1 MTTTDRPQ
9 PPVSTGKDSRP
20 VELSPLA
27 RMTAGLTGGT
37 PGRGGSTLLRHVI
50 YILVGAVLVYFISYG
65 IDPFRNYQM
74 ATVAAYLCV
83 TVGLTMLTGMNGQLS
98 LGHGAFMA
106 VGAYTVALLQNE
118 FSDRNILG
126 SWTLL
131 VSLPVGVLTAS
142 IAGLVI
148 GLCAARL
155 RGPYLAGVTLAVA
168 LVVPAFTTYYSSV
181 FNADQ
186 GLSVYVEPPP
196 AALGPYFPSSRWQ
209 AWIAVGAAMVTM
221 LFVGNLIR
229 SRFGRAFKAVRDDEV
244 AAKLSGIH
252 VARTQVLAFVV
263 SAACAGMGGGVIAV
277 ITQAVSPS
285 VFGLTLSLNLLLAIV
300 LGGLGSMF
308 GAVWGALLLV
318 FLPYLTNQLTDNFE
332 FSGTV
337 TRNLEGNLAL
347 AVFGLMLIVVMLLA
361 PSGIQGAF
369 RKLGLV
375 IRRRL
380 ARTQRPAAN

>member
-1 MTTTDRPQ
+1 
-9 PPVSTGKDSRP
+9 
-20 VELSPLA
+20 
-27 RMTAGLTGGT
+27 
-37 PGRGGSTLLRHVI
+37 
-50 YILVGAVLVYFISYG
+50 
-65 IDPFRNYQM
+65 
-74 ATVAAYLCV
+74 
-83 TVGLTMLTGMNGQLS
+83 
-98 LGHGAFMA
+98 
-106 VGAYTVALLQNE
+106 
-118 FSDRNILG
+118 
-126 SWTLL
+126 
-131 VSLPVGVLTAS
+131 
-142 IAGLVI
+142 
-148 GLCAARL
+148 
-155 RGPYLAGVTLAVA
+155 
-168 LVVPAFTTYYSSV
+168 
-181 FNADQ
+181 
-186 GLSVYVEPPP
+186 
-196 AALGPYFPSSRWQ
+196 
-209 AWIAVGAAMVTM
+209 M

-229 SRFGRAFKAVRDDEV
+229 SRYGRAFKAVRDDEV

-318 FLPYLTNQLTDNFE
+318 FLPYLTNQLTDRFE

-347 AVFGLMLIVVMLLA
+347 AVFGAMLIVVMLLA

-380 ARTQRPAAN
+380 ARRRPAAN